1 MGSFLN
7 TKDMQDRIMDTI
19 KQCPSMILTFKSRY
33 ITDEMWEYAIAM
45 EPQLFSEC
53 KEMTYN
59 LATTALMLDGMNL
72 ASIDPIHFTEEQYR
86 KLCRLAVEQNPKAIV
101 AVPKEFRTDELRS
114 YAYARDPSLLLCEKK
129 LDEDMIIAI
138 LDHNPGLIRY
148 VVNPTDEM
156 MIKALSKD
164 PRTVV
169 YFVNLPDK
177 VKEFFEETYPDYAAM
192 YLHD

>member
-1 MGSFLN
+1 MNSFMS
-7 TKDMQDRIMDTI
+7 TTETQDRIMEVI

-33 ITDEMWEYAIAM
+33 ITDDMWEYAIAM
-45 EPQLFSEC
+45 EPRLFAEC
-53 KEMTYN
+53 KELTYN
-59 LATTALMLDGMNL
+59 LATTALMMDGMNL
-72 ASIDPIHFTEEQYR
+72 ASIDPIKFTEEQYR

-101 AVPKEFRTDELRS
+101 AVPKEFRTEELRT

-164 PRTVV
+164 PRTIV
-169 YFVNLPDK
+169 YFATLSDK
-177 VKEFFEETYPDYAAM
+177 VKKFFEETYPEYAAM